1 MSNAEAS
8 RVYEIIVESVVN
20 EVREDFENAG
30 IDEQT
35 LQDLKKYL
43 AKKAHRDEGNYFFMG
58 QSVQ

>member
-1 MSNAEAS
+1 MQRPAECT
-8 RVYEIIVESVVN
+8 EIIVESVVN

-35 LQDLKKYL
+35 LQDLKNIWQ
-43 AKKAHRDEGNYFFMG
+43 KAHRDEGNYFFMG